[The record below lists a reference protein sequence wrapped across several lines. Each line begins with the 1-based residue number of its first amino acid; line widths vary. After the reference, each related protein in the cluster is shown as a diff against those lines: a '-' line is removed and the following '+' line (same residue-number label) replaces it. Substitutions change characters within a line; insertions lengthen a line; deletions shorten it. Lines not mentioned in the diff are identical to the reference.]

1 MQVVINGISVSVIRK
16 PIKNMHLYVKPP
28 DGHVEVSAPID
39 LSDDSIK
46 MFIRTKI
53 GWIRRQINRFEQQP
67 RQTKREYVSG
77 ETLYI
82 WGRQYYLYVNSGSKS
97 GSFSIDG
104 DRAILNVREGS
115 TIEQRTRIINEW
127 YRKILKAEIEKKMPK
142 WERIT
147 GLHPTTWQVKYMT
160 SRWGSCN
167 VKTGK
172 IWLNLQ
178 LAKKTP
184 ECLEYII
191 VHELVHLVVKNH
203 DEQFVALMDK
213 YMPNWREIKKNLN
226 SQILDYMPTVITD

>member
-1 MQVVINGISVSVIRK
+1 MQVIISGISVSVIRK

-28 DGHVEVSAPID
+28 DGHVEVSAPKD
-39 LSDDSIK
+39 LSDESIK
-46 MFIRTKI
+46 MFIRTRI
-53 GWIRRQINRFEQQP
+53 GWIRRQMDKFEQQP

-82 WGRQYYLYVNSGSKS
+82 WGRQYYLYVNPGSKS
-97 GSFSIDG
+97 NSFSIDG

-115 TIEQRTRIINEW
+115 TIEQRARLVNEW
-127 YRKILKAEIEKKMPK
+127 YRRILKAEIEKKIPK
-142 WERIT
+142 WEQIT
-147 GLHPTTWQVKYMT
+147 GLHPSAWQVKYMT

-167 VKTGK
+167 VKAGK

-178 LAKKTP
+178 LAKKSP

-203 DEQFVALMDK
+203 DEKFVALMDK
-213 YMPNWREIKKNLN
+213 YLPNWRELRRNLN
-226 SQILDYMPTVITD
+226 SQILDYMPTISAE